1 MKTLKQLL
9 ENYVVI
15 EIRFKE
21 YERILIILEG
31 KNSKKQK
38 SKWINKN
45 YFKRNYPNTSKFFN
59 L

>member
-21 YERILIILEG
+21 YKRILIILEG
-31 KNSKKQK
+31 KDSKKQK
-38 SKWINKN
+38 SKWIDKN

>member
-9 ENYVVI
+9 ENYVII

-21 YERILIILEG
+21 YERILLILEG
-31 KNSKKQK
+31 KDSKKQK
-38 SKWINKN
+38 SKWIDKN

>member
-31 KNSKKQK
+31 KDSKKQK